1 MNDFKRKSIRFT
13 VAIFLTLLIGLAPTV
28 WAEDFQRLSVSELVV
43 TKSAR
48 IDGLLQAV
56 ANTTGNV
63 WYVHSGTGVNG
74 IGAAGKSKTLPFA
87 TLDFAINQASAD
99 NNDYIIVMAGHAETC
114 SAADCW
120 DLDKAGITIIGLGEG
135 ASAPTFTYTGTAATA
150 AIGAANYAIYNLR
163 FIPGISAIVA
173 GIMVEAGADNGV
185 LSDLSTAE
193 ATTYTEYEFVDFIDI
208 AALADGV
215 TVQNCT
221 YFSAD
226 ATGAANWI
234 DASNGVNKNL
244 QILNNYVYGEF
255 SSAVIYS
262 NDADQEVRIEGG
274 TYTNLTTGVHVIEF
288 SAAATGFIKDVLVRN
303 DTQGTAVDPGS
314 MTMSNVLWD
323 DDSTANT
330 VAIPVVIASAGSGSI
345 GAINDM
351 TTDSLHGK
359 IGTDTEMGD
368 VSLYDQYVVL
378 TAMAGTINLTETS
391 SLHGKIGTDT
401 EMADASLYDM
411 WVLDQADL
419 DAIIVDT
426 TALQAVAGTIDLTET
441 SSLHGKI
448 GTDTEMADASLY
460 DMWVL
465 DQADLDAIIV
475 DTTALRAVAG
485 TIDLT
490 ETSSLHGKIGTDT
503 EMGDVSLY
511 DMWVLDQA
519 DLDAIIVDTT
529 ALVATAGTVNLT
541 ETSSLHGKIGTDTE
555 MADSSLSDVLWATGG
570 IAAFPASG
578 LPANG
583 ISIAEVLREM
593 YDQAEKSV
601 SGSTAVMVNGDTIF
615 TIAGGPIEIMNLM
628 SVCITSNGANS
639 STLQYS
645 IDPTVGGAITA
656 SGASADLTGTVAGG
670 AVIINMTALN
680 TAPDLSVVAVA
691 LGPVQTRRIV
701 ANEGVIKL
709 VIGTG
714 STTGTWKHYLR
725 YRPLGRGV
733 VVTGT

>member
-1 MNDFKRKSIRFT
+1 MKKTEEQTMNDFKRKSIRFT

-426 TALQAVAGTIDLTET
+426 TAL
-441 SSLHGKI
+441 
-448 GTDTEMADASLY
+448 
-460 DMWVL
+460 
-465 DQADLDAIIV
+465 
-475 DTTALRAVAG
+475 RAVAG